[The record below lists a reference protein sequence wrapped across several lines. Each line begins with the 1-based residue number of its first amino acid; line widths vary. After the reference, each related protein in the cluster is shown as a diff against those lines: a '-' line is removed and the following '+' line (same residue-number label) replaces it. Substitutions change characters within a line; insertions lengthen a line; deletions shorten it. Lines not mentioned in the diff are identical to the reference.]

1 MLTEPLIEKLQVP
14 SDKVRISL
22 VGLDNDVGDEEYYM
36 NLRDTINHMLT
47 IISHRHID
55 LLKTALERC
64 QQMMDQ
70 EQM

>member
-1 MLTEPLIEKLQVP
+1 M
-14 SDKVRISL
+14 SL
-22 VGLDNDVGDEEYYM
+22 VGLDNDVGDEDYYM